1 MARSGKLYR
10 QTYQFRHVGEFG
22 VSKSVSD
29 PNTGANIPK
38 FQAVKR
44 LHFARKK
51 QTLSEKAQVAGTEYA
66 DSIVITI
73 RHNKALSEMKSLFAK
88 INGNIYEVINYS
100 VDDDSYDSVDLLT
113 LKHTEKIAG

>member
-1 MARSGKLYR
+1 MARSGRLYR

-22 VSKSVSD
+22 VSKSKSD
-29 PNTGANIPK
+29 QNTGANIPT

-44 LHFARKK
+44 LHFARNK
-51 QTLSEKAQVAGTEYA
+51 QTLSEKAQVAGTEYEN
-66 DSIVITI
+66 SIVITI
-73 RHNKALSEMKSLFAK
+73 RHNKDLSQIKSLFAK
-88 INGNIYEVINYS
+88 INGDVYEVINYS

>member
-73 RHNKALSEMKSLFAK
+73 RHNKALAEMKSLFAK
-88 INGNIYEVINYS
+88 INGDVYEVINYS